1 MPVTAEIGG
10 RRMLGT
16 IDRLVIAPDHVLA
29 IDFKSNAVV
38 PSSEAEVPEGILRQM
53 GAYAAALRLIW
64 PGRRVETAV
73 LWTRTGVLMPL
84 GPARVAAALAAAMP
98 EPEHADPCPP

>member
-1 MPVTAEIGG
+1 
-10 RRMLGT
+10 MLGT
-16 IDRLVIAPDHVLA
+16 IDRLVITPDHVLA

-38 PSSEAEVPEGILRQM
+38 PRSEAEVPEGILRQM

-64 PGRRVETAV
+64 PERRGETAG

-84 GPARVAAALAAAMP
+84 GPARVAAALAEAVPATR
-98 EPEHADPCPP
+98 EADPCPP